1 MIILDISRGK
11 DSMRLGNLLDVETET
26 HRDWEICWMSRP
38 RLIETEKFLGCRDRD
53 SSRLRNLLDVE
64 TETHRDL
71 EIWRMSRPRLIE
83 TGKFAGCR
91 DRDQSR
97 LGKRCRYRDS
107 IETLVDLCFKDILLQ
122 FFLSMVSQNRHLK
135 KSSCFGWLRTLQ
147 NSLKLVKWGL
157 IWLLAEETLSH
168 RHTLLKVLDMIRSRS
183 VKKRKKSIDKQYSL
197 SLLLSRRVYP
207 LGIIQCHTNQSAYS
221 QLSTP
226 VSITTLQ

>member
-107 IETLVDLCFKDILLQ
+107 IETLAHLCNSLYPIFRIFHERILIVGHTSPYSVIDVDFWVLNI
-122 FFLSMVSQNRHLK
+122 
-135 KSSCFGWLRTLQ
+135 KSS
-147 NSLKLVKWGL
+147 
-157 IWLLAEETLSH
+157 I
-168 RHTLLKVLDMIRSRS
+168 
-183 VKKRKKSIDKQYSL
+183 
-197 SLLLSRRVYP
+197 
-207 LGIIQCHTNQSAYS
+207 
-221 QLSTP
+221 TP
-226 VSITTLQ
+226 